1 MDNFDALRNA
11 VDDSESKTVTY
22 RLKEVVTGNGTIEN
36 VKEEVKS
43 KEERMKDLV
52 KSITAIE
59 ESIQPYKDQ
68 LKDLKKEYVENQ
80 WLEKEEIRLVV
91 KALRL
96 VKDET
101 DMDKLL
107 EVYENLAK

>member
-1 MDNFDALRNA
+1 MDSFKTLR
-11 VDDSESKTVTY
+11 
-22 RLKEVVTGNGTIEN
+22 EVVTGNGTVEN
-36 VKEEVKS
+36 REVTVKS
-43 KEERMKDLV
+43 KEERIKDLV

-68 LKDLKKEYVENQ
+68 LKDLKKEYVEND
-80 WLEKEEIRLVV
+80 WLEKEDIRLVV

-101 DMDKLL
+101 DFEKLH
-107 EVYENLAK
+107 EVYENLKA